1 MTAHANERISDVSP
15 SARGSSSESK
25 YDKLCRVLFFIA
37 ITKSSFTP
45 EHILYKHSIFTDKP
59 ILADIVTFMYA
70 AFVSIGWFLIWG
82 ERAYRTQEM
91 GQPPMYSN
99 INYHLLSFKKRHP
112 KRFTCTLWLVFFLA
126 YAVLTVSIWIVQ
138 LIFRKGNAFQMIS
151 QLIVL
156 DIAIAL
162 INVAI
167 AFGFEVYLAHKAAI
181 ENSDNDLNDLSSA

>member
-15 SARGSSSESK
+15 SAGGSSSESK
-25 YDKLCRVLFFIA
+25 YDKLCRVLFFIT

-82 ERAYRTQEM
+82 ERACRTQEM
-91 GQPPMYSN
+91 NQPPMCSN
-99 INYHLLSFKKRHP
+99 INYSLLSFKKRHP